1 MESYNMPNH
10 FSNEVDG
17 QLKFYQD
24 YLPLVDNT
32 LKTDD
37 ILTDYTDGIVN
48 GNLLEFKVVINDINS
63 VLFQAIKYLSARRI
77 KGKEIPKNILLV
89 SLTNEKIYVFDSQ
102 EYLTHIEKVYFGGA
116 SVKTAGFSS
125 DAPLEVLEYGKNTL
139 DEDHLIKLLRSKQY
153 TKINIDENCIVGWAE
168 RFYRENKGAK
178 KSDFIGDHTGK
189 VKIIGEIRK
198 PEKLKEFI
206 NPYIGETNA
215 QFHYLMDK
223 LNDTL
228 QKKNLG
234 AFYTPEPYVQ
244 KSLELVRQ
252 AIKRVP
258 EGNDYI
264 ILDRCAGTGNLE
276 KLMSDEELSHCVLS
290 TVEYYEYKV
299 LLELL
304 GDKVRNIIPP
314 TEKEDTFNMGLVR
327 GADALSEEYINNEI
341 IQNYINNPKVTIILY
356 ENPPYAETTSIEHQK
371 AGSGKSSS
379 AWKKSF
385 LVNEMKNEARG
396 SSTNDLG
403 NVFIWS
409 AFKYYLRQPTDS
421 YIVYS
426 PVKYWKVQH
435 LINQKFLGGYAFN
448 RKHFHTNIDAMIMCA
463 LWSKEEIPKDSKK
476 SLDLEAYN
484 IDKEGKLLR
493 ESDVTVKRIWTIYSQ
508 YYFDKRSF
516 PDDETDGLYLA
527 LNGKEYTGM
536 TKRITPLFNKN
547 IIGYMAVYSSGFDN
561 PDLHSTLIR
570 AGRYD
575 GNGFFLRSDN
585 FLEKLPMFAASRY
598 ITYNRHWTQRANI
611 MKSADG
617 AERFNKA
624 VSSNKIEQD
633 LLKILLF
640 TTLETQNHMRSLY
653 GSDGR
658 FYRNELSL
666 DNTNGDTLATVNLAK
681 LKQGSKETDLFEQ
694 WEKVLTEAKKTKNY
708 NSKLT
713 YSVYQIIDELNTSE
727 KDENDKTIYNYPEL
741 NGHLNTLK
749 TMVKEYYNSEIVPF
763 LFEYEFLK

>member
-1 MESYNMPNH
+1 MHNH

-24 YLPLVDNT
+24 YLPLVDKT

-48 GNLLEFKVVINDINS
+48 GNLIEFKVVINDINT

-102 EYLTHIEKVYFGGA
+102 EYLIHIEKVYFGGA
-116 SVKTAGFSS
+116 SVKTSGFSS
-125 DAPLEVLEYGKNTL
+125 DAPIEVLEYGQSQL
-139 DEDHLIKLLRSKQY
+139 DESRLITLLRSKQY

-206 NPYIGETNA
+206 NPYIGETNV
-215 QFHYLMDK
+215 QFQYLMDK
-223 LNDTL
+223 LNDNL

-290 TVEYYEYKV
+290 TIEYYEYKV

-304 GDKVRNIIPP
+304 GDKVRHIIPP

-341 IQNYINNPKVTIILY
+341 IQNYINDPKLTIILY

-385 LVNEMKNEARG
+385 LVNEMKKEVRG
-396 SSTNDLG
+396 PATNDLG
-403 NVFIWS
+403 NIFIWS

-426 PVKYWKVQH
+426 PVKYWKAQH
-435 LINQKFLGGYAFN
+435 LVNQKFLGGFAFN

-463 LWSKEEIPKDSKK
+463 LWSNEEFFQEC
-476 SLDLEAYN
+476 LALEAYN
-484 IDKEGKLLR
+484 IDKQGRIIR
-493 ESDVTVKRIWTIYSQ
+493 EDNLNIEKTYSKYSEC
-508 YYFDKRSF
+508 YYDKRNDSNDRF
-516 PDDETDGLYLA
+516 DGIHTG
-527 LNGKEYTGM
+527 LNGLEPEGQKL
-536 TKRITPLFNKN
+536 RIKPRYNKN
-547 IIGYMAVYSSGFDN
+547 IIGYLVADSVGFDN
-561 PDLHSTLIR
+561 PDAKSSLLI
-570 AGRYD
+570 AGRYN

-666 DNTNGDTLATVNLAK
+666 DNSNGDTLATVNLAK

-694 WEKVLTEAKKTKNY
+694 WGKVLTEAKKTKNY

-749 TMVKEYYNSEIVPF
+749 TKVKEYYNSEIVPF

>member
-1 MESYNMPNH
+1 MPNH

-24 YLPLVDNT
+24 YLPLVDKT
-32 LKTDD
+32 LTTDD
-37 ILTDYTDGIVN
+37 ILSDYADGFVN
-48 GNLLEFKVVINDINS
+48 GNLLEFKVIVNDINS

-77 KGKEIPKNILLV
+77 KGREIPRNILLI
-89 SLTNEKIYVFDSQ
+89 SLTNQKVYVFSSED
-102 EYLTHIEKVYFGGA
+102 YLADIEKVYFGGA
-116 SVKTAGFSS
+116 SLKNSGFSAS
-125 DAPLEVLEYGKNTL
+125 NPIEILEYGESQL
-139 DEDHLIKLLRSKQY
+139 DESRMISLLRSKQY

-198 PEKLKEFI
+198 PEKLKDFI

-215 QFHYLMDK
+215 QFQYLMDK

-252 AIKRVP
+252 AIQRVP
-258 EGNDYI
+258 KGNDYI

-276 KLMSDEELSHCVLS
+276 KMMTDEELGHCVLS
-290 TVEYYEYKV
+290 TIEYYEYKV

-304 GDKVRNIIPP
+304 GDKVRHIIPP

-327 GADALSEEYINNEI
+327 GADALSEEYLNNEVI
-341 IQNYINNPKVTIILY
+341 KQYIDDPNTTIILY

-371 AGSGKSSS
+371 TGAGKSSS
-379 AWKKSF
+379 TWKKSF
-385 LVNEMKNEARG
+385 LVNEMKKEVKG
-396 SSTNDLG
+396 TTTNDLG

-409 AFKYYLRQPTDS
+409 AFKYYLKQPTDS

-426 PVKYWKVQH
+426 PVKYWKAQH
-435 LINQKFLGGYAFN
+435 LVNQKFLGGFAFN

-463 LWSKEEIPKDSKK
+463 LWSKEES
-476 SLDLEAYN
+476 SQELLTLEAFN
-484 IDKEGKLLR
+484 IDKEGKLLP
-493 ESDVTVKRIWTIYSQ
+493 ENEVLVKRIFSTYSQ
-508 YYFDKRSF
+508 CYFDKRPF
-516 PDDETDGLYLA
+516 PDDKNNGLYLG
-527 LNGKEYTGM
+527 LNGREYEGK
-536 TKRITPLFNKN
+536 TKRITPLFNSN
-547 IIGYMAVYSSGFDN
+547 ILGYMAVYSSGFDN

-624 VSSNKIEQD
+624 IFTNKIEQE

-640 TTLETQNHMRSLY
+640 TTLETQNHMRSLR
-653 GSDGR
+653 GTDGR

-666 DNTNGDTLATVNLAK
+666 DTSNGDTLATTK
-681 LKQGSKETDLFEQ
+681 LIKLQQTPIETALFEQ
-694 WEKVLTEAKKTKNY
+694 WEKVLREAKKTENY
-708 NSKLT
+708 DAELT

-727 KDENDKTIYNYPEL
+727 KDENDKIIYHYPEL

-763 LFEYEFLK
+763 LFKYEFLK

>member
-1 MESYNMPNH
+1 MPNH

-24 YLPLVDNT
+24 YLPLVDKT

-48 GNLLEFKVVINDINS
+48 GNLIEFKVVINDINS

-116 SVKTAGFSS
+116 SVKTSGFSS
-125 DAPLEVLEYGKNTL
+125 DAPLEVLEYGQSQL
-139 DEDHLIKLLRSKQY
+139 DESRLITLLRSKQY

-178 KSDFIGDHTGK
+178 KSDFIGDYTGK

-206 NPYIGETNA
+206 NPYIGGTNV
-215 QFHYLMDK
+215 QFQYLMDK

-290 TVEYYEYKV
+290 TIEYYEYKV
-299 LLELL
+299 LMELL
-304 GDKVRNIIPP
+304 GDKVRHIIPP

-341 IQNYINNPKVTIILY
+341 IQHYINDPKVTIIMY

-371 AGSGKSSS
+371 AGTSKKSS

-385 LVNEMKNEARG
+385 LVTEMKKEVKRQATNE
-396 SSTNDLG
+396 LG
-403 NVFIWS
+403 NIFIWS

-421 YIVYS
+421 YIIYS
-426 PVKYWKVQH
+426 PVKYWKAQH
-435 LINQKFLGGYAFN
+435 LINQKFLGGFAFN

-463 LWSKEEIPKDSKK
+463 LWSKEEAALELLK
-476 SLDLEAYN
+476 LEAYD
-484 IDKEGKLLR
+484 IDKDGNLLP
-493 ESDVTVKRIWTIYSQ
+493 ENNIIIKRIHSTYSQ
-508 YYFDKRSF
+508 NYFDKRKF
-516 PDDETDGLYLA
+516 RDDENNGLYLG
-527 LNGKEYTGM
+527 LNGKEYEGK
-536 TKRITPLFNKN
+536 TKSVVPLFNSN
-547 IIGYMAVYSSGFDN
+547 ILGYMAVYSSGFDN
-561 PDLHSTLIR
+561 PDLHATLIM

-575 GNGFFLRSDN
+575 GHGFFLRSDN

-617 AERFNKA
+617 AEHFNKA
-624 VSSNKIEQD
+624 VSSNTIEQD

-666 DNTNGDTLATVNLAK
+666 DNSNGDTLATVNLEK
-681 LKQGSKETDLFEQ
+681 LKQGSKETALFEQ
-694 WEKVLTEAKKTKNY
+694 WKKVLTEAKKTENY
-708 NSKLT
+708 NSQLT
-713 YSVYQIIDELNTSE
+713 YSVYQIIDELNTSK
-727 KDENDKTIYNYPEL
+727 KDENDKTVYDYPEL

>member
-1 MESYNMPNH
+1 MGSYNMHNH

-32 LKTDD
+32 LKIDD

-48 GNLLEFKVVINDINS
+48 GNLIEFKVVINDINT

-102 EYLTHIEKVYFGGA
+102 DYLTHIEKVYFGGA
-116 SVKTAGFSS
+116 SVKTSGFSS
-125 DAPLEVLEYGKNTL
+125 SNPLAVLEYGQNQL
-139 DEDHLIKLLRSKQY
+139 DEDRLIKLLRSKQY

-341 IQNYINNPKVTIILY
+341 IQNYINDPKLTIILY

-385 LVNEMKNEARG
+385 LVNEMKKEVRG
-396 SSTNDLG
+396 PATNDLG
-403 NVFIWS
+403 NIFIWS

-426 PVKYWKVQH
+426 PVKYWKAQH
-435 LINQKFLGGYAFN
+435 LVNQKFLGGFAFN

-463 LWSKEEIPKDSKK
+463 LWSNEEFFQEC
-476 SLDLEAYN
+476 LALEAYN
-484 IDKEGKLLR
+484 IDKQGRIIR
-493 ESDVTVKRIWTIYSQ
+493 EDNLNIEKTYSKYSEC
-508 YYFDKRSF
+508 YYDKRNDSNDRF
-516 PDDETDGLYLA
+516 DGIHTG
-527 LNGKEYTGM
+527 LNGLEPEGQKL
-536 TKRITPLFNKN
+536 RIKPRYNKN
-547 IIGYMAVYSSGFDN
+547 IIGYLVADSVGFDN
-561 PDLHSTLIR
+561 PDAKSSLLI
-570 AGRYD
+570 AGRYN

-666 DNTNGDTLATVNLAK
+666 DNSNGDTLATVNLAK

-694 WEKVLTEAKKTKNY
+694 WGKVLTEAKKTKNY

-749 TMVKEYYNSEIVPF
+749 TKVKEYYNSEIVPF

>member
-1 MESYNMPNH
+1 MPNH

-24 YLPLVDNT
+24 YLPLVDKT

-48 GNLLEFKVVINDINS
+48 GNLIEFKVVINDINS

-89 SLTNEKIYVFDSQ
+89 SLANEKIYVFDSQ

-116 SVKTAGFSS
+116 SVKTSGFSS
-125 DAPLEVLEYGKNTL
+125 DAPLEVLEYGQSQL
-139 DEDHLIKLLRSKQY
+139 DESRLITLLRSKQY

-206 NPYIGETNA
+206 NPYIGETNV
-215 QFHYLMDK
+215 QFQYLMDK

-290 TVEYYEYKV
+290 TIEYYEYKV

-304 GDKVRNIIPP
+304 GDKVRHIIPP

-341 IQNYINNPKVTIILY
+341 IQHYINDPKVTIIMY

-371 AGSGKSSS
+371 AGASKKSS

-385 LVNEMKNEARG
+385 LVTEMKKEVKRQATNE
-396 SSTNDLG
+396 LG
-403 NVFIWS
+403 NIFIWS

-421 YIVYS
+421 YIIYS

-435 LINQKFLGGYAFN
+435 LVNQKFLGGFAFN

-463 LWSKEEIPKDSKK
+463 LWSKEEAALELLK
-476 SLDLEAYN
+476 LEAYD
-484 IDKEGKLLR
+484 IDKGGNLLP
-493 ESDVTVKRIWTIYSQ
+493 ENNIIVKRIHSTYSQ
-508 YYFDKRSF
+508 KYFDKRKF
-516 PDDETDGLYLA
+516 IDDENNGLYLG
-527 LNGKEYTGM
+527 LNGKEYEGK
-536 TKRITPLFNKN
+536 TKSVVPLFNSK
-547 IIGYMAVYSSGFDN
+547 IA
-561 PDLHSTLIR
+561 
-570 AGRYD
+570 
-575 GNGFFLRSDN
+575 
-585 FLEKLPMFAASRY
+585 
-598 ITYNRHWTQRANI
+598 IT
-611 MKSADG
+611 S
-617 AERFNKA
+617 
-624 VSSNKIEQD
+624 
-633 LLKILLF
+633 
-640 TTLETQNHMRSLY
+640 
-653 GSDGR
+653 
-658 FYRNELSL
+658 
-666 DNTNGDTLATVNLAK
+666 
-681 LKQGSKETDLFEQ
+681 
-694 WEKVLTEAKKTKNY
+694 
-708 NSKLT
+708 
-713 YSVYQIIDELNTSE
+713 
-727 KDENDKTIYNYPEL
+727 
-741 NGHLNTLK
+741 
-749 TMVKEYYNSEIVPF
+749 
-763 LFEYEFLK
+763 

>member
-1 MESYNMPNH
+1 MHNH

-32 LKTDD
+32 LKIDD

-48 GNLLEFKVVINDINS
+48 GNLIEFKVVINDINT

-89 SLTNEKIYVFDSQ
+89 SLTNKKIYVFDSQ
-102 EYLTHIEKVYFGGA
+102 DYLTHIEKVYFGGA
-116 SVKTAGFSS
+116 SVKTSGFSS
-125 DAPLEVLEYGKNTL
+125 GTPLAVLEYGQNQL
-139 DEDHLIKLLRSKQY
+139 DEDRLINLLRSKQY

-206 NPYIGETNA
+206 NPYIGETNV
-215 QFHYLMDK
+215 QFQYLMDK

-290 TVEYYEYKV
+290 TIEYYEYKV

-304 GDKVRNIIPP
+304 GDKVRHIIPP

-341 IQNYINNPKVTIILY
+341 IQHYINDPKLTIILY

-385 LVNEMKNEARG
+385 LVNEMKKEVRG
-396 SSTNDLG
+396 PATNDLG
-403 NVFIWS
+403 NIFIWS

-426 PVKYWKVQH
+426 PVKYWKAQH
-435 LINQKFLGGYAFN
+435 LVNQKFLGGFAFN

-463 LWSKEEIPKDSKK
+463 LWSNEEFFQEC
-476 SLDLEAYN
+476 LALEAYN
-484 IDKEGKLLR
+484 IDKQGRIIR
-493 ESDVTVKRIWTIYSQ
+493 EDNLNIEKTYSKYSEC
-508 YYFDKRSF
+508 YYDKRNDSNDRF
-516 PDDETDGLYLA
+516 DGIHTG
-527 LNGKEYTGM
+527 LNGLEPEGQKL
-536 TKRITPLFNKN
+536 RIKPRYNKN
-547 IIGYMAVYSSGFDN
+547 IIGYLVADSVGFDN
-561 PDLHSTLIR
+561 PDAKSSLLI
-570 AGRYD
+570 AGRYN

-624 VSSNKIEQD
+624 VSSNTIEQD

-666 DNTNGDTLATVNLAK
+666 DNSNGDTLATVNLAK

-694 WEKVLTEAKKTKNY
+694 WGKVLTEAKKTKNY

-749 TMVKEYYNSEIVPF
+749 TKVKEYYNSEIVPF

>member
-1 MESYNMPNH
+1 MGSYNMHNH

-32 LKTDD
+32 LKIDD

-48 GNLLEFKVVINDINS
+48 GNLIEFKVVINDINT

-102 EYLTHIEKVYFGGA
+102 EYLIHIEKVYFGGA
-116 SVKTAGFSS
+116 SVKTSGFSS
-125 DAPLEVLEYGKNTL
+125 DAPIEVLEYGQSQL
-139 DEDHLIKLLRSKQY
+139 DESRLITLLRSKQY

-168 RFYRENKGAK
+168 RFYRENKEAK

-206 NPYIGETNA
+206 NPYIGETNV
-215 QFHYLMDK
+215 QFQYLMDK
-223 LNDTL
+223 LNDNL

-290 TVEYYEYKV
+290 TIEYYEYKV

-304 GDKVRNIIPP
+304 GDKVRHIIPP

-341 IQNYINNPKVTIILY
+341 IQNYINDPKLTIILY

-385 LVNEMKNEARG
+385 LVNEMKKEVRG
-396 SSTNDLG
+396 PATNDLG
-403 NVFIWS
+403 NIFIWS

-426 PVKYWKVQH
+426 PVKYWKAQH
-435 LINQKFLGGYAFN
+435 LVNQKFLGGFAFN

-463 LWSKEEIPKDSKK
+463 LWSNEEFFQEC
-476 SLDLEAYN
+476 LALEAYN
-484 IDKEGKLLR
+484 IDKQGRIIR
-493 ESDVTVKRIWTIYSQ
+493 EDNLNIEKTYSKYSEC
-508 YYFDKRSF
+508 YYDKRNDSNDRF
-516 PDDETDGLYLA
+516 DGIHTG
-527 LNGKEYTGM
+527 LNGLEPEGQKL
-536 TKRITPLFNKN
+536 RIKPRYNKN
-547 IIGYMAVYSSGFDN
+547 IIGYLVADSVGFDN
-561 PDLHSTLIR
+561 PDAKSSLLI
-570 AGRYD
+570 AGRYN

-666 DNTNGDTLATVNLAK
+666 DNSNGDTLATVNLAK

-694 WEKVLTEAKKTKNY
+694 WGKVLTEAKKTKNY

-749 TMVKEYYNSEIVPF
+749 TKVKEYYNSEIVPF

>member
-1 MESYNMPNH
+1 MGRRNMPNH

-24 YLPLVDNT
+24 YLPLIDKT
-32 LKTDD
+32 LTTDD
-37 ILTDYTDGIVN
+37 ILSDYTDGYLN
-48 GNLLEFKVVINDINS
+48 GNLLEFKVIINDINS

-77 KGKEIPKNILLV
+77 KGREIPKNILLI
-89 SLTNEKIYVFDSQ
+89 SLTNQKTYVFSSED
-102 EYLTHIEKVYFGGA
+102 YLADIEKVYFGGA
-116 SVKTAGFSS
+116 SLKNSGFSAS
-125 DAPLEVLEYGKNTL
+125 NPIEILEYGKSQV
-139 DEDHLIKLLRSKQY
+139 DESRMISLMRSKQY

-178 KSDFIGDHTGK
+178 KSDFIGDFTGK
-189 VKIIGEIRK
+189 VKIVGEIRK
-198 PEKLKEFI
+198 PEKLKDFI
-206 NPYIGETNA
+206 NPYKGDTNV
-215 QFHYLMDK
+215 QFQYLMDK

-234 AFYTPEPYVQ
+234 AFYTPEPYAL
-244 KSLELVRQ
+244 KSIELVRQ
-252 AIKRVP
+252 AIQRVP
-258 EGNDYI
+258 KENDYI

-276 KLMSDEELSHCVLS
+276 KLMNDEELSHCVLS

-299 LLELL
+299 LVELL
-304 GDKVRNIIPP
+304 GDKVRHIIPP

-327 GADALSEEYINNEI
+327 GANALSEEYLNNEVI
-341 IQNYINNPKVTIILY
+341 KHYIDDQNTTIILY

-371 AGSGKSSS
+371 TGVGKSSS
-379 AWKKSF
+379 TWKKSF
-385 LVNEMKNEARG
+385 LANEMKKEVKG
-396 SSTNDLG
+396 TTTNDLG

-435 LINQKFLGGYAFN
+435 LVNQKFLGGFAFN

-463 LWSKEEIPKDSKK
+463 LWSKEEFSQE
-476 SLDLEAYN
+476 LLTLEAYN
-484 IDKEGKLLR
+484 IDKEGKLFLENEVLVR
-493 ESDVTVKRIWTIYSQ
+493 RIFSTYSQ
-508 YYFDKRSF
+508 FYFDKRTFS
-516 PDDETDGLYLA
+516 DDKHNGLYLG
-527 LNGKEYTGM
+527 LNGREYEGK
-536 TKRITPLFNKN
+536 TKRVPPLFNSN
-547 IIGYMAVYSSGFDN
+547 ILGYMAVYSSGFDN

-598 ITYNRHWTQRANI
+598 ITYNRHWTQRANV

-617 AERFNKA
+617 AERFKKA
-624 VSSNKIEQD
+624 ISTNKIEQE

-666 DNTNGDTLATVNLAK
+666 DNSNGDTLATNKLAK
-681 LKQGSKETDLFEQ
+681 LKQSPKETALLEQ
-694 WEKVLTEAKKTKNY
+694 WQKVLSEAKRTENY
-708 NSKLT
+708 DSELT

-727 KDENDKTIYNYPEL
+727 KDENDKIIYHYPEL

-749 TMVKEYYNSEIVPF
+749 TLVKEYYNSEIVPF
-763 LFEYEFLK
+763 LFKYEFLK

>member
-1 MESYNMPNH
+1 MHNH

-32 LKTDD
+32 LKIDD

-48 GNLLEFKVVINDINS
+48 GNLIEFKVVINDINT

-116 SVKTAGFSS
+116 SVKTSGFSS
-125 DAPLEVLEYGKNTL
+125 DAPLEVLEYGQNQL
-139 DEDHLIKLLRSKQY
+139 DESRLITLLRSKQY

-341 IQNYINNPKVTIILY
+341 IQNYINDPKLTIILY

-385 LVNEMKNEARG
+385 LVNEMKKEVRG
-396 SSTNDLG
+396 PATNDLG
-403 NVFIWS
+403 NIFIWS

-426 PVKYWKVQH
+426 PVKYWKAQH
-435 LINQKFLGGYAFN
+435 LVNQKFLGGFAFN

-463 LWSKEEIPKDSKK
+463 LWSNEEFFQEC
-476 SLDLEAYN
+476 LALEAYN
-484 IDKEGKLLR
+484 IDKQGRIIR
-493 ESDVTVKRIWTIYSQ
+493 EDNLNIEKTYSKYSEC
-508 YYFDKRSF
+508 YYDKRNDSNDRF
-516 PDDETDGLYLA
+516 DGIHTG
-527 LNGKEYTGM
+527 LNGLEPEGQKL
-536 TKRITPLFNKN
+536 RIKPRYNKN
-547 IIGYMAVYSSGFDN
+547 IIGYLVADSVGFDN
-561 PDLHSTLIR
+561 PDAKSSLLI
-570 AGRYD
+570 AGRYN

-640 TTLETQNHMRSLY
+640 TTLETQNHMRSLS

-666 DNTNGDTLATVNLAK
+666 DNSNGDTLATVNLAK

-694 WEKVLTEAKKTKNY
+694 WGKVLTEAKKTKNY

-749 TMVKEYYNSEIVPF
+749 TKVKEYYNSEIVPF

>member
-1 MESYNMPNH
+1 MPNH

-24 YLPLVDNT
+24 YIPLVDKT

-48 GNLLEFKVVINDINS
+48 GNLIEFKVVINDINS

-116 SVKTAGFSS
+116 SVKTSGFS
-125 DAPLEVLEYGKNTL
+125 AGTPLEVLEYGQNQL
-139 DEDHLIKLLRSKQY
+139 HESRLINLLRSKQY

-206 NPYIGETNA
+206 NPYIGETNV
-215 QFHYLMDK
+215 QFQYLMDK

-234 AFYTPEPYVQ
+234 AFYTPELYVQ

-290 TVEYYEYKV
+290 TIEYYEYKV

-304 GDKVRNIIPP
+304 GDKVRHIIPP

-341 IQNYINNPKVTIILY
+341 IQHYINDPKVTIIMY

-371 AGSGKSSS
+371 AGTGKKSS

-385 LVNEMKNEARG
+385 LVTEMKKEVKRQATNE
-396 SSTNDLG
+396 LG
-403 NVFIWS
+403 NIFIWS

-421 YIVYS
+421 YIIYS
-426 PVKYWKVQH
+426 PVKYWKAQH
-435 LINQKFLGGYAFN
+435 LINQKFLGGFAFN

-463 LWSKEEIPKDSKK
+463 LWSKEEAALELLK
-476 SLDLEAYN
+476 LEAYD
-484 IDKEGKLLR
+484 IDKDGNLLP
-493 ESDVTVKRIWTIYSQ
+493 ENNIIIKRIHSTYSQ
-508 YYFDKRSF
+508 NYFDKRKF
-516 PDDETDGLYLA
+516 RDDENNGLYLG
-527 LNGKEYTGM
+527 LNGKEYEGK
-536 TKRITPLFNKN
+536 TKSVVPLFNSN
-547 IIGYMAVYSSGFDN
+547 ILGYMAVYSSGFDN
-561 PDLHSTLIR
+561 PDLHATLIM

-575 GNGFFLRSDN
+575 GHGFFLRSDN

-624 VSSNKIEQD
+624 VSSNTIEQD

-666 DNTNGDTLATVNLAK
+666 DNSNGDTLATVNLEK
-681 LKQGSKETDLFEQ
+681 LKQGSKETALFEQ
-694 WEKVLTEAKKTKNY
+694 WKKVLTEAKKTENY
-708 NSKLT
+708 NSQLT
-713 YSVYQIIDELNTSE
+713 YSVYQIIDELNTSK
-727 KDENDKTIYNYPEL
+727 KDENDKTVYDYPEL

>member
-1 MESYNMPNH
+1 MPNH

-24 YLPLVDNT
+24 YLPLVDKT

-37 ILTDYTDGIVN
+37 ILTDYTDGVVN
-48 GNLLEFKVVINDINS
+48 GNLIEFKVVINDINT

-102 EYLTHIEKVYFGGA
+102 DYLTHIEKVYFGGA
-116 SVKTAGFSS
+116 SVKTSGFSS
-125 DAPLEVLEYGKNTL
+125 DAPLEVLEYGQNQL
-139 DEDHLIKLLRSKQY
+139 DESRLITLLRSKQY

-206 NPYIGETNA
+206 NPYIGETNV
-215 QFHYLMDK
+215 QFQYLMDK

-341 IQNYINNPKVTIILY
+341 IQNYINDPKLTIILY

-385 LVNEMKNEARG
+385 LVNEMKKEVRG
-396 SSTNDLG
+396 PATNDLG
-403 NVFIWS
+403 NIFIWS

-426 PVKYWKVQH
+426 PVKYWKAQH
-435 LINQKFLGGYAFN
+435 LVNQKFLGGFAFN

-463 LWSKEEIPKDSKK
+463 LWSNEEFFQEC
-476 SLDLEAYN
+476 LALEAYN
-484 IDKEGKLLR
+484 IDKQGRIIR
-493 ESDVTVKRIWTIYSQ
+493 EDNLNIEKTYSKYSEC
-508 YYFDKRSF
+508 YYDKRNDSNDRF
-516 PDDETDGLYLA
+516 DGIHTG
-527 LNGKEYTGM
+527 LNGLEPEGQKL
-536 TKRITPLFNKN
+536 RIKPRYNKN
-547 IIGYMAVYSSGFDN
+547 IIGYLVADSVGFDN
-561 PDLHSTLIR
+561 PDAKSSLLI
-570 AGRYD
+570 AGRYN

-666 DNTNGDTLATVNLAK
+666 DNSNGDTLATVNLAK

-694 WEKVLTEAKKTKNY
+694 WGKVLTEAKKTKNY

-749 TMVKEYYNSEIVPF
+749 TKVKEYYNSEIVPF